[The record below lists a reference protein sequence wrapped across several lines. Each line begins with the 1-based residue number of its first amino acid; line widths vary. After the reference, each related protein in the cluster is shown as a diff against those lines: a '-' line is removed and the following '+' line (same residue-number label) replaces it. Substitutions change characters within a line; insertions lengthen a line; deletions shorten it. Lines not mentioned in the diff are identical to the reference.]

1 MIPVNEYTT
10 ISGIGVI
17 HSICYAVRVDSNA
30 PIKEA
35 QATMTTANPVLELSE
50 SNFDEIISGG
60 KPVLVEFSAPWCAT
74 CQSMRPIFDD
84 MAVNNGQ
91 VLFARINVDNNQ
103 ALAMSYDI
111 QQIPTY
117 MMFVD
122 GMSVDRKMGP
132 IDEYGLEQWV
142 LYHLGR

>member
-1 MIPVNEYTT
+1 LIPVNQLSPVSALF
-10 ISGIGVI
+10 IASVALLVIGLI
-17 HSICYAVRVDSNA
+17 AT
-30 PIKEA
+30 PPMKEA

-50 SNFDEIISGG
+50 SNFDEIVSGG
-60 KPVLVEFSAPWCAT
+60 KPVLVEFSAPWCAI

-84 MAVNNGQ
+84 MAVNHGQ

-122 GMSVDRKMGP
+122 GMSVDRKIGP

>member
-1 MIPVNEYTT
+1 M
-10 ISGIGVI
+10 
-17 HSICYAVRVDSNA
+17 
-30 PIKEA
+30 KEA
-35 QATMTTANPVLELSE
+35 RATMTTANPVLELSE
-50 SNFDEIISGG
+50 SNFDEIVSGG

-84 MAVNNGQ
+84 MAVNHGQ
-91 VLFARINVDNNQ
+91 VLFARINVENNQ

-111 QQIPTY
+111 HQIPTY
-117 MMFVD
+117 MIFVD

-132 IDEYGLEQWV
+132 IDEYGFEQWV